1 MSMTISF
8 PLVAHEKSSERHWT
22 VEEFYQAADAGE
34 FTNPG
39 LLELIHGRIQKKMP
53 EGGRH
58 TGLRRRIARR
68 LRTALEPHCFVC
80 EECPLR
86 IAFDGEP
93 IPDIM
98 FTREEDYGDLHP
110 TPADVVL
117 LLEVSDSSL
126 EYDLGGKALLYAQA
140 AVADYWV
147 VLVKDNAVMVHREP
161 SAEGYR
167 SVTRLSGM
175 DTLSPLA
182 LPEAAWTINE
192 LLGRIEA
199 SKES

>member
-1 MSMTISF
+1 MSITFVPPNAAREQKTME
-8 PLVAHEKSSERHWT
+8 HHWT
-22 VEEFYQAADAGE
+22 VDEFYRAAAAGK
-34 FTNPG
+34 FDDPG
-39 LLELIHGRIQKKMP
+39 RLELIHGRIQEKMP

-68 LRTALEPHCFVC
+68 LRATLEPHSFVC

-98 FTREEDYGDLHP
+98 FTQEEDYGDRHP

-126 EYDLGGKALLYAQA
+126 EYDLGGKAVLYARA
-140 AVADYWV
+140 GITDYWV
-147 VLVKDNAVMVHREP
+147 VLVSEAVIVVHREP
-161 SAEGYR
+161 SAEGYG
-167 SVTRLSGM
+167 SVTRLSGT

-182 LPEAAWTINE
+182 VPDAVWAVDM
-192 LLGRIEA
+192 LLG
-199 SKES
+199 KED